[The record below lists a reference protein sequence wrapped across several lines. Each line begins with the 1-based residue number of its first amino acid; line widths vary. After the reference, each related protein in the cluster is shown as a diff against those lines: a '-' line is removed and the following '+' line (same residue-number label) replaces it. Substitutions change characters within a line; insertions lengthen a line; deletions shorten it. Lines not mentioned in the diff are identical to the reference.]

1 MDVLYENSGRRF
13 NMKCKKC
20 KSNKCKTDHVTND
33 GLAYFSHWFCTD
45 CSFEWYEREDW
56 IPTMETKGDKDAT

>member
-1 MDVLYENSGRRF
+1 
-13 NMKCKKC
+13 MKCKKC